1 VIGPNNQKDSDLD
14 GIGDSCDPSPNTP
27 DGERKEVNVL
37 SEVAIS
43 GTPVTLGQ
51 TPGAGTTPTTTSD
64 DAGGGV
70 GSPGVGSLAPVVSSI
85 PAWAAIASGLGG
97 AGLLGSL
104 GALAARVFGI
114 RRRRDDD

>member
-1 VIGPNNQKDSDLD
+1 
-14 GIGDSCDPSPNTP
+14 
-27 DGERKEVNVL
+27 VNVL

-43 GTPVTLGQ
+43 GTPVTPGETP
-51 TPGAGTTPTTTSD
+51 TPGAGTDTGNGDTTDT
-64 DAGGGV
+64 GTGV

-104 GALAARVFGI
+104 GAFAARVFGI
-114 RRRRDDD
+114 RRRDRF